1 VLGVTDAEL
10 KLMAGPIVSGGRFS
24 PGGWGSSGRGT
35 ALTRGATMSEPSS
48 GGVTTQGR
56 LSTEDVARP
65 GAGSEAG
72 TATDSQ
78 PDGRTDTEPD
88 SRTDTEPDSR
98 TDTEPDSRTDMDAS
112 PASLLASERREQMI
126 DRWQEIQTAFVDQP
140 QQAVQDADGLVADLM
155 QQLAEGFA
163 AERRQLEAQWSRGDQ
178 ISTEE
183 LRLNLRRY
191 RSFFQRLLSV

>member
-1 VLGVTDAEL
+1 
-10 KLMAGPIVSGGRFS
+10 
-24 PGGWGSSGRGT
+24 
-35 ALTRGATMSEPSS
+35 MSEPIS

-56 LSTEDVARP
+56 LSTDDLARSRP
-65 GAGSEAG
+65 DTPVTPESPETKEGPEMAAG
-72 TATDSQ
+72 TQGGPAA
-78 PDGRTDTEPD
+78 RTDV
-88 SRTDTEPDSR
+88 
-98 TDTEPDSRTDMDAS
+98 DAS
-112 PASLLASERREQMI
+112 PVSLLASERREQMI
-126 DRWQEIQTAFVDQP
+126 DRWQEIQTGFVDQP

-163 AERRQLEAQWSRGDQ
+163 AERRHLEAQWSRGDQ

>member
-1 VLGVTDAEL
+1 VLGATDADL

-35 ALTRGATMSEPSS
+35 ALTRGATMSELSS

-56 LSTEDVARP
+56 LSTEDLARS
-65 GAGSEAG
+65 GAESEVG
-72 TATDSQ
+72 TAGDSQ
-78 PDGRTDTEPD
+78 RDGRPDTEPD
-88 SRTDTEPDSR
+88 SRSE
-98 TDTEPDSRTDMDAS
+98 MGAS